1 MFQAKKDD
9 IVTVRRDQ
17 YKHWCIHKKILTNI
31 RPFPLPAEILSL
43 ILHHAADSQSTIHS
57 ASLVSKQWF
66 YCATPLL
73 YKSPRICDTY
83 RWATFLLT
91 LTRSSATFSYGN
103 IVRSIDLSK
112 QELCANKEKSTRTRR
127 RLNGTNTFID
137 HKQHLTM
144 DEHHS
149 TITVSTSSLLQI
161 TQTCLHITSL
171 NLSDTCLLDDKM
183 ILETGEYASTQR
195 HTLGPGL
202 TQIEIPIEEVI
213 KAIGGGCKELR
224 ELEIRQTRWVTA
236 QIIWLFAYYCP
247 YLKRLDARRSPN
259 CIARKLTTHELICSQ
274 HFTYQFEE
282 SSDSEDYF
290 PFQTHPNN
298 HNNETIGPDSIN
310 MLQSEEI
317 PDDVHPDLIHSYIE
331 TEGLN
336 HDVSFTVSLN
346 SPTIEINNRSH
357 PNTTWL
363 APVMTEEISP
373 PSLNG
378 HSIKDIVYAIL
389 IETRNTGA
397 NDLDW
402 LDEYA

>member
-1 MFQAKKDD
+1 
-9 IVTVRRDQ
+9 
-17 YKHWCIHKKILTNI
+17 
-31 RPFPLPAEILSL
+31 
-43 ILHHAADSQSTIHS
+43 
-57 ASLVSKQWF
+57 
-66 YCATPLL
+66 
-73 YKSPRICDTY
+73 
-83 RWATFLLT
+83 
-91 LTRSSATFSYGN
+91 
-103 IVRSIDLSK
+103 
-112 QELCANKEKSTRTRR
+112 
-127 RLNGTNTFID
+127 
-137 HKQHLTM
+137 M

-298 HNNETIGPDSIN
+298 HNNETIGPGK
-310 MLQSEEI
+310 LKKGFYYW
-317 PDDVHPDLIHSYIE
+317 PFYIH
-331 TEGLN
+331 LN
-336 HDVSFTVSLN
+336 RFH
-346 SPTIEINNRSH
+346 
-357 PNTTWL
+357 
-363 APVMTEEISP
+363 
-373 PSLNG
+373 
-378 HSIKDIVYAIL
+378 
-389 IETRNTGA
+389 
-397 NDLDW
+397 
-402 LDEYA
+402 